1 MPKKF
6 WIPLVSALL
15 LLGIMWTSCGD
26 DTEQGWPLRYD
37 TPTVWDE
44 SQAGV
49 ITGVVEFVGT
59 PPARRKVPMVS
70 ECSVHTRGGPIYDD
84 NIRVMDQKVQGAF
97 VYIVEGKPTEEPATL
112 DAWIFP
118 PTEEAAV
125 LDQNQCMYRPHVL
138 GVRLHQPVRFR
149 SSDTQTHNVQ
159 TSPVKNPPWNFSLA
173 GSGQS
178 KTRRFTQDEVMVP
191 VGCSMH
197 GWMSAYIAVLDH
209 PFFAVTGVDGGYRIE
224 GVPPGEYTVKIWH
237 EEVGRKLQVSQATRT
252 VEVKAQEEASAG
264 FVLSPK

>member
-1 MPKKF
+1 MPKKL
-6 WIPLVSALL
+6 WIPLVAALL
-15 LLGIMWTSCGD
+15 ILVMTWISCGD
-26 DTEQGWPLRYD
+26 DTEKGWPPKYN

-44 SQAGV
+44 TQAGV
-49 ITGVVEFVGT
+49 ITGVVEFFGT
-59 PPARRKVPMVS
+59 PPVRRKVPMAS

-84 NIRVMDQKVQGAF
+84 NIRVKDLKVQGAF
-97 VYIVEGKPTEEPATL
+97 VYIVEGKPKEGPPTL
-112 DAWIFP
+112 GEWIFP
-118 PTEEAAV
+118 PIEEAAV
-125 LDQNQCMYRPHVL
+125 LDQSQCMYRPHIL

-173 GSGQS
+173 GSGQG
-178 KTRRFTQDEVMVP
+178 KTRRFTQDEIMVP

-209 PFFAVTGVDGGYRIE
+209 PFFAVTGIDGSYRID
-224 GVPPGEYTVKIWH
+224 GVPPGEYTVGIWH
-237 EEVGRKLQVSQATRT
+237 EEVGGKLQVSQVTHT
-252 VEVKAQEEASAG
+252 VTVKAKSEESVR